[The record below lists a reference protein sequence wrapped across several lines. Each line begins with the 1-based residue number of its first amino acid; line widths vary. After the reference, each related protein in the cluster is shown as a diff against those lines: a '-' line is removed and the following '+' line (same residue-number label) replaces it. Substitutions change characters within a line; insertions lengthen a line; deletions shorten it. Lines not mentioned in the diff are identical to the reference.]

1 MSRERVVVIGASG
14 FGRECLDTVEAM
26 RAAGA
31 DVEIVGVIDD
41 SPSTVN
47 VDRLSARGIRLL
59 GSIESFV
66 AEGDKGVAYV
76 VGIGS
81 PEVRRRIVERL
92 DEAGYAA
99 FTAVHPA
106 TVIGSQ
112 TSFADGVVVCAGA
125 VVSTNVRLGR
135 HVHINPNAT
144 IGHDAVLG
152 DFVSVN
158 PAAVISGEVTVGEA
172 SLIGAASTI
181 LQGLSVGARAVVGAG
196 SVVTKDVPSTV
207 VTKGVPARWPA
218 VVVAQECEQGRSDE
232 RADLA

>member
-26 RAAGA
+26 QAAGA

-41 SPSTVN
+41 SPSMVN
-47 VDRLSARGIRLL
+47 VDRLSERGIRLL
-59 GSIESFV
+59 GSIESFL
-66 AEGDKGVAYV
+66 AECDKGVAYV

-106 TVIGSQ
+106 AVIGSQ
-112 TSFADGVVVCAGA
+112 PSFADGVVVCAGA
-125 VVSTNVRLGR
+125 IVSTNVRLGR

-144 IGHDAVLG
+144 IGHDADLS

-158 PAAVISGEVTVGEA
+158 PAAVISGEVVVESA
-172 SLIGAASTI
+172 VLVGAAATI
-181 LQGLSVGARAVVGAG
+181 LQGLTVGAG
-196 SVVTKDVPSTV
+196 SLIGAGAVVTKSTPRSSRV
-207 VTKGVPARWPA
+207 VGVPGRW
-218 VVVAQECEQGRSDE
+218 
-232 RADLA
+232 